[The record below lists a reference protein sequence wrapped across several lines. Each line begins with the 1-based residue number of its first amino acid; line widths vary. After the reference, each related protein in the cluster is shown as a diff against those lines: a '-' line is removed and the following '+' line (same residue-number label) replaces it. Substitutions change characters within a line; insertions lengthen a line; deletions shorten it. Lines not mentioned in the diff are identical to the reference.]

1 MEFATKRP
9 FFLPLVLVFAMCL
22 CAFLYWN
29 NYVEDHYLKVAFL
42 DVGQGD
48 SIYIEAPNG
57 NQVLID
63 GGRQNIVTTKLSAVM
78 PRGDRTINAV
88 IATHPDADHV
98 GGLAAIFQKY
108 TVGSFW
114 EPGVYASTQTYDE
127 LEKTATLENA
137 PHVLA
142 RAGTKLV
149 LDKDR
154 GVYLEILFPDA
165 YVGNFETNDASIV
178 ARLVYGKTSILLTG
192 DSPIATEDFLIARAA
207 DLDSDILKLG
217 HHGSRTSTSAEY
229 LASVTPS
236 LAIISAGK
244 GNSYGHPHQEVTDRL
259 KDFHIP
265 SLSTIDQGTIIIES
279 DGVNYWQ
286 K

>member
-1 MEFATKRP
+1 
-9 FFLPLVLVFAMCL
+9 
-22 CAFLYWN
+22 
-29 NYVEDHYLKVAFL
+29 
-42 DVGQGD
+42 
-48 SIYIEAPNG
+48 
-57 NQVLID
+57 
-63 GGRQNIVTTKLSAVM
+63 M

-98 GGLAAIFQKY
+98 GGLAGVFQKY
-108 TVGSFW
+108 TDGSFW

-127 LEKTATLENA
+127 LEKTAGLENA

-142 RAGTKLV
+142 RKGMKLV

-154 GVYLEILFPDA
+154 GVYLEILFPDG

-178 ARLVYGKTSILLTG
+178 AKLVYGKTSVLLTG
-192 DSPIATEDFLIARAA
+192 DSPIAVEDFLIAQGA

-217 HHGSRTSTSAEY
+217 HHGSRTSTSEEY
-229 LASVTPS
+229 VKAVTPA
-236 LAIISAGK
+236 LAIISAGL
-244 GNSYGHPHQEVTDRL
+244 GNSYGHPHPEVTGRL
-259 KDFHIP
+259 KNFHIA
-265 SLSTIDQGTIIIES
+265 SLSTIDEGTIVIES